1 MTRPTNHRRAQL
13 AATAL
18 KAFAEE
24 TGGGGGD
31 EQTLMLD
38 LITDLGHLAASRKLD
53 FVRMAAKAVS
63 VWFHEHKNAKGFPSP
78 QVTVTIAGRRP
89 KCAWTKAYL

>member
-1 MTRPTNHRRAQL
+1 MTHSTNEQRGRL

-18 KAFAEE
+18 KAIARKAPWC
-24 TGGGGGD
+24 D
-31 EQTLMLD
+31 EQMLILD
-38 LITDLGHLAASRKLD
+38 LITDLGHLAASRKYD

-63 VWFHEHKNAKGFPSP
+63 VWFHEHKKVHGRPSP
-78 QVTVTIAGRRP
+78 QVTITIAGRRP

>member
-1 MTRPTNHRRAQL
+1 MTHPTNVQRRRL

-18 KAFAEE
+18 KAIAKQAPWC
-24 TGGGGGD
+24 D
-31 EQTLMLD
+31 EQMLMLY
-38 LITDLGHLAASRKLD
+38 LITDLGHLATSRKLD
-53 FVRMAAKAVS
+53 FVRMVGKAIS
-63 VWFHEHKNAKGFPSP
+63 VWFHEYKNSRGRPSP